1 MAIKKEKILYLFIL
15 CMPFID
21 LLSSIATWNNWPS
34 IGLVV
39 KGLFMLFAILY
50 LLQNQ
55 KKVRPIFIFL
65 LLYGILALGMAHYFN
80 NSTFQELTNLIKIFY
95 LPTLILFFSYVQDSL
110 LNEKMITKITTI
122 YLLLY
127 IVPYFFQLGHNINEI
142 YPNKNLYLSY
152 FYIGNEIANV
162 FILLVPISLKY
173 LLEKKQMKLLIPFL
187 LLTGIMLMLLSTK
200 AMYLSAIII
209 GIFFLFYYRKQIIPC
224 IKKHLKI
231 TVVVIIGC
239 ILALFIVL
247 PKTNFYENIKTSL
260 EFYQIDSIT
269 DLITFENIDN
279 VIYSNRLEFL
289 VQIHEK
295 YQESSQLEKIFGIG
309 RTKILQIKDIEI
321 DIFDIFYSIGILGSI
336 VYIGYFIC
344 AIRQKKLNLFY
355 QFIFIFLGIISLFT
369 GHVLISPMVSTY
381 LALVY
386 GLNDGKEITN
396 EKLDQK
402 SIKKN

>member
-152 FYIGNEIANV
+152 F
-162 FILLVPISLKY
+162 
-173 LLEKKQMKLLIPFL
+173 
-187 LLTGIMLMLLSTK
+187 
-200 AMYLSAIII
+200 
-209 GIFFLFYYRKQIIPC
+209 
-224 IKKHLKI
+224 
-231 TVVVIIGC
+231 
-239 ILALFIVL
+239 
-247 PKTNFYENIKTSL
+247 
-260 EFYQIDSIT
+260 
-269 DLITFENIDN
+269 
-279 VIYSNRLEFL
+279 
-289 VQIHEK
+289 
-295 YQESSQLEKIFGIG
+295 
-309 RTKILQIKDIEI
+309 
-321 DIFDIFYSIGILGSI
+321 
-336 VYIGYFIC
+336 
-344 AIRQKKLNLFY
+344 
-355 QFIFIFLGIISLFT
+355 
-369 GHVLISPMVSTY
+369 
-381 LALVY
+381 
-386 GLNDGKEITN
+386 
-396 EKLDQK
+396 
-402 SIKKN
+402 